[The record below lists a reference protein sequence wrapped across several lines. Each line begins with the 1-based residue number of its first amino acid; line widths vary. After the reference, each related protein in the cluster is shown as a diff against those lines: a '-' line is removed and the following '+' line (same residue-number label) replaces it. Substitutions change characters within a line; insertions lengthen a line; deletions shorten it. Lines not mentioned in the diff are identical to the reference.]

1 MNKRVQIPFWDS
13 NFISLWHI
21 PRSGVAVSQGISVFN
36 FLQNFCNIFHNDY
49 VCLVAKSCQTLVTPW
64 TVAHLALL
72 SVGFSRQEYW
82 SGLQFLLEWIFSTQ
96 GPNPSLAGG
105 FFTTESPGKLYIMTV
120 PIYIPIICV
129 NGSLFSIPSS
139 ILVTLVFNNGNPN
152 RY

>member
-1 MNKRVQIPFWDS
+1 MNKGVQIPFWDS
-13 NFISLWHI
+13 DFISLWHI

-82 SGLQFLLEWIFSTQ
+82 SGLPFSSVGDLLNSGTKPFIGRRVLYHWVTWETVHNDCTYLHSHHLCKWFPFLH
-96 GPNPSLAGG
+96 
-105 FFTTESPGKLYIMTV
+105 
-120 PIYIPIICV
+120 
-129 NGSLFSIPSS
+129 
-139 ILVTLVFNNGNPN
+139 TLINTCYPCF
-152 RY
+152 